1 MPLRLD
7 FTMDP
12 ETHRH
17 YLNGHPVVMHSHHYL
32 ALITKLVEDLKDM
45 GGPGIL
51 RDVVEETMR
60 AVFDDYIQ
68 KNTLSSAQ
76 DRCNVGREY
85 YSVFGLGKMVVTGD
99 ENGGE
104 VRLLRSHLDEGW
116 LKKWGSNAE
125 PVNHFTCGFI
135 AAMFGAAFNKPLK
148 TYTVTE
154 VASIAGGN
162 PESRFVVKT
171 S

>member
-7 FTMDP
+7 FTLDP

-17 YLNGHPVVMHSHHYL
+17 YLNGQPVVMHSHHYL

-68 KNTLSSAQ
+68 KNSLGSAQ
-76 DRCNVGREY
+76 ERCNVGREY

-104 VRLLRSHLDEGW
+104 VRLIHSHLDEGW
-116 LKKWGSNAE
+116 LKKWGPHND
-125 PVNHFTCGFI
+125 PVNHFTCGYV

-148 TYTVTE
+148 TYAVTE
-154 VASIAGGN
+154 VASIAAGS
-162 PESRFVVKT
+162 PESRFSVKI